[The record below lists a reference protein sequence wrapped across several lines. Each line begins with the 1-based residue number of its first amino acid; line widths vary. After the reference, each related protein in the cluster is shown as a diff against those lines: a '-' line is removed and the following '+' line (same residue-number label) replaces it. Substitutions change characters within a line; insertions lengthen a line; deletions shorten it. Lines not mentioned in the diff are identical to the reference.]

1 MKPKSELGPGSAKSK
16 AFTLIELL
24 VVIAI
29 IAILAAMLL
38 PALASAKAKAK
49 TTQCINNARQ
59 MGLATFLYAGDN
71 SDFYPFGI
79 NFSDST
85 WGDPQ
90 AWHIM
95 ILPYVAANTNAGSKV
110 FACPSEGAPQ
120 LPGGTVFPNGLYLFQ
135 FDYCAN
141 EYMFH
146 ANSKN
151 STGLRT
157 SGVRS
162 PAVMLMLT
170 EKVWNSP
177 RYMPDSAEWKT
188 WLDGWNTP
196 GFPGSKNSLASGL
209 DRHSRV
215 LPILTAADGHT
226 ARWRVPPYNPGAAAP
241 ISFPGLGDTR
251 IDPPPS
257 STWRSSAPDF
267 YVRDFNTTAGF

>member
-1 MKPKSELGPGSAKSK
+1 M
-16 AFTLIELL
+16 IELL

-71 SDFYPFGI
+71 SDFYPYGI
-79 NFSDST
+79 NFSDAT

-95 ILPYVAANTNAGSKV
+95 VLPYVAANTNAGSKV
-110 FACPSEGAPQ
+110 FACPAEGPPQ
-120 LPGGTVFPNGLYLFQ
+120 LPAGTVFPNGVYLFQ

-146 ANSKN
+146 AISKN
-151 STGLRT
+151 AAGLRT
-157 SGVRS
+157 SSVRS
-162 PAVMLMLT
+162 PAIMLMIT

-177 RYMPDSAEWKT
+177 RYMPDCSEWKN

-196 GFPGSKNSLASGL
+196 GYPGSKNSLASGL
-209 DRHSRV
+209 DRHSKV

-226 ARWRVPPYNPGAAAP
+226 GRWRVPAYNPGAAAP

-257 STWRSSAPDF
+257 STWRSASPDF
-267 YVRDFNTTAGF
+267 YVRDFNTPAGF